1 MRWFRSTVEGAGL
14 ARFGAGWVI
23 SSMSFLAAMV
33 GVATSQIFKVPVLGV
48 FVFFGLLAME
58 IEGLAGFASLRRREL
73 TKLWP
78 EVLDSIH
85 SAVTSGM
92 SLHDAL
98 DELSQRGPIRT
109 QIYFERFSKRVD
121 LGWSLEDSLD
131 EFKAELGEVHADRLC
146 ELLIMVVST
155 GSESL
160 LTTLRQQ
167 SMSLRLDI
175 ARNSQ
180 IESKQGWV
188 LGTAKIAVSAPWI
201 VVALLS
207 VRPENSAI
215 YNSTSGA
222 AILLVGFLICVFAYR
237 LVHVLGALPQQ
248 PRVFAS

>member
-1 MRWFRSTVEGAGL
+1 
-14 ARFGAGWVI
+14 
-23 SSMSFLAAMV
+23 
-33 GVATSQIFKVPVLGV
+33 
-48 FVFFGLLAME
+48 
-58 IEGLAGFASLRRREL
+58 
-73 TKLWP
+73 
-78 EVLDSIH
+78 
-85 SAVTSGM
+85 
-92 SLHDAL
+92 
-98 DELSQRGPIRT
+98 
-109 QIYFERFSKRVD
+109 VD